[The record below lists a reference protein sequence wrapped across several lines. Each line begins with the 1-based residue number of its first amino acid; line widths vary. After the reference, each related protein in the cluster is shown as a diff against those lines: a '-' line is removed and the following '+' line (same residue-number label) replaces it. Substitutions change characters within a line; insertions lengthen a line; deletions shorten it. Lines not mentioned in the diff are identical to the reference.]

1 MVPRT
6 LRVLLAC
13 APLLALPLAAPVDA
27 ATQSKV
33 SIAGKTLKIRDA
45 STGSI
50 VDGDFNNGITV
61 KAKRDEGFVYVLDY
75 NGSLVVGA
83 GCTAG
88 PFIEDISAGNP
99 EDVWVPQ
106 WDTYQARCPLA
117 GLKKIDIN
125 SGAGDDS
132 VQVILSPIEVK
143 IVGGEGHD
151 DLQYWTCDPPN
162 VVPYFAK
169 SNINGGLGDDY
180 LVGGRGSDTMTGARG
195 YDYIEGTCGA
205 DRLSGGGDDDFII
218 SNEQVW
224 CEQDCG
230 PDRDV
235 VSCGDGFDGVIAD
248 VADVYSPKL
257 CESVDV
263 F

>member
-1 MVPRT
+1 MNRRIFCVS
-6 LRVLLAC
+6 VGFV
-13 APLLALPLAAPVDA
+13 ALFGMSFAAPADA
-27 ATQSKV
+27 ATQAKV

-45 STGSI
+45 STGD
-50 VDGDFNNGITV
+50 VLNGDFNNGITV
-61 KAKRDEGFVYVLDY
+61 KAKRDEGVVYVTDY
-75 NGSLVVGA
+75 NGTLIVGA

-88 PFIEDISAGNP
+88 SFTEDVSAGNP
-99 EDVWVPQ
+99 EDIWAPQ
-106 WDTYQARCPLA
+106 WETYQAKCALA

-143 IVGGEGHD
+143 IVGGEGAD
-151 DLQYWTCDPPN
+151 DLQYWSCDPPL

-180 LVGGRGSDTMTGARG
+180 LVGGRGSDTINAARG
-195 YDYIEGTCGA
+195 YDYVEGTCGS
-205 DRLSGGGDDDFII
+205 DRLVGSGNDDFII
-218 SNEQVW
+218 SNEEIW
-224 CEQDCG
+224 CMQDC
-230 PDRDV
+230 PASRDV

-248 VADVYSPKL
+248 SLDVYSPRL